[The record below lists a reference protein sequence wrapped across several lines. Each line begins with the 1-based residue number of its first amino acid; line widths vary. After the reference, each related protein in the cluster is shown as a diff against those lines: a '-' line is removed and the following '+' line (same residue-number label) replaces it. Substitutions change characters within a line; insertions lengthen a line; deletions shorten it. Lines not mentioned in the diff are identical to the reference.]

1 MRPNATDRPLKDR
14 DLRQNRQAT
23 VGGAVRGVDFVHAT
37 AESVDEVWSKLRR
50 RAGRCAQADGVGRD
64 LVACRFENRLDFSSS
79 VAHYQS

>member
-1 MRPNATDRPLKDR
+1 MEHR

-64 LVACRFENRLDFSSS
+64 LVA
-79 VAHYQS
+79 